1 MKIIATV
8 YIIISTDIWSRALKT
23 ATEEL
28 VFLGENVTDKC
39 TLHSLERN
47 MWGLV
52 DSESL
57 VIYWEDDLGGV

>member
-39 TLHSLERN
+39 TVLITQFGKEHV
-47 MWGLV
+47 GA
-52 DSESL
+52 
-57 VIYWEDDLGGV
+57 G